1 MAAGVPVIQTTQ
13 GWIKEFIEEHQ
24 AGFTVNGHNP
34 EQLAN
39 ILLDL
44 KDNPS
49 RARETGARGAAVA
62 AKFFDKDYLAANM
75 LEILKSVHEA
85 D

>member
-1 MAAGVPVIQTTQ
+1 MDNV
-13 GWIKEFIEEHQ
+13 
-24 AGFTVNGHNP
+24 GFTVNGHEP
-34 EQLAN
+34 RQLADVLIN
-39 ILLDL
+39 L

-49 RARETGARGAAVA
+49 HARETGARGATVA

-75 LEILKSVHEA
+75 LEILRSVHES